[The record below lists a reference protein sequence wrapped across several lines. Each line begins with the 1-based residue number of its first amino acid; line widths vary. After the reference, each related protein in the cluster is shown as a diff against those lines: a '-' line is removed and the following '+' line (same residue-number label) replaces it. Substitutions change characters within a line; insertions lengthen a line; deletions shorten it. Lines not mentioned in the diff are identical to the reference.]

1 MSADQQGLPSV
12 WTRPQRS
19 RRDQPALSRD
29 QIVSAALELLDAEG
43 IDALSMRR
51 LGTRLNA
58 GATSMYSHVANKDE
72 LIELVVDHVYGEVDL
87 TGIEGT
93 TDWRAAV
100 NRIAH
105 GLRDGFL
112 RHPWI
117 ASVLGQVGTAS
128 LGPNLLRLSEALLGV
143 FEEGGYPLEA
153 AAQGMSTISG
163 YVIGVASTEAAW
175 LTLLARS
182 GQSQQEWVERF
193 WPAAEQAVQGYPRMR
208 RLYAAQ
214 REGFDVD
221 SNRGDNFDEGLACI
235 LDGLEARLQ
244 PRDT

>member
-29 QIVSAALELLDAEG
+29 QIVAAAMELLDAEG
-43 IDALSMRR
+43 IEALSMRK

-58 GATSMYSHVANKDE
+58 GATSMYSHVTNKDE
-72 LIELVVDHVYGEVDL
+72 LIELVVDQVYGEISLAGLD
-87 TGIEGT
+87 GS
-93 TDWRAAV
+93 TDWRTAV
-100 NRIAH
+100 TRLAH
-105 GLRDGFL
+105 GLREGFL

-117 ASVLGQVGTAS
+117 VSALGQVGMAS

-143 FEEGGYPLEA
+143 FEEAGYPLQA
-153 AAQGMSTISG
+153 AEQGMNTVSA

-193 WPAAEQAVQGYPRMR
+193 WPAAEQAVQGHPRLR
-208 RLYAAQ
+208 RLYAEQ
-214 REGFDVD
+214 RQGFDAD
-221 SNRGDNFDEGLACI
+221 SSRGDSFDEGLACI
-235 LDGLEARLQ
+235 LDGLEARL
-244 PRDT
+244 RRSAD

>member
-43 IDALSMRR
+43 IDALSMRK

-72 LIELVVDHVYGEVDL
+72 LIELVVDEVYGEIDL
-87 TGIEGT
+87 TGIDSS
-93 TDWRAAV
+93 TDWRTAV
-100 NRIAH
+100 TRLAH
-105 GLRDGFL
+105 GLRNGFL

-117 ASVLGQVGTAS
+117 ASALGQVGMAA

-143 FEEGGYPLEA
+143 FEEAGYSLQA
-153 AAQGMSTISG
+153 AEQGMNTVSA
-163 YVIGVASTEAAW
+163 YVIGVASTEAAT
-175 LTLLARS
+175 LALLARS

-193 WPAAEQAVQGYPRMR
+193 WPVAEQAVQGYPRLR

-221 SNRGDNFDEGLACI
+221 STRGDSFDEGLACI
-235 LDGLEARLQ
+235 LDGLEARRRLG
-244 PRDT
+244 DG

>member
-1 MSADQQGLPSV
+1 MSAEQQGLPSV

-29 QIVSAALELLDAEG
+29 QIVAAAMELLDAEG
-43 IDALSMRR
+43 IEALSMRK

-58 GATSMYSHVANKDE
+58 GATSMYSHVTNKDE
-72 LIELVVDHVYGEVDL
+72 LIELVVDQVYGEISLAGLD
-87 TGIEGT
+87 GS

-100 NRIAH
+100 NQLAH
-105 GLRDGFL
+105 GLRAGFL

-117 ASVLGQVGTAS
+117 VSALGQVGMAS

-143 FEEGGYPLEA
+143 FEEAGYPLQA
-153 AAQGMSTISG
+153 AEQGMNTVSA

-193 WPAAEQAVQGYPRMR
+193 WPAAEQAVQGHPRLR

-214 REGFDVD
+214 RQGFDVD
-221 SNRGDNFDEGLACI
+221 SSRGDGFDEGLACI
-235 LDGLEARLQ
+235 LDGLESRLK
-244 PRDT
+244 RSTD

>member
-29 QIVSAALELLDAEG
+29 QIVSAALELLDTEG
-43 IDALSMRR
+43 IDALSMRK

-143 FEEGGYPLEA
+143 FEEGGYSLEA
-153 AAQGMSTISG
+153 AAQGMNTVSG

-193 WPAAEQAVQGYPRMR
+193 WPAAEQAVRGYPRMR
-208 RLYAAQ
+208 RLYTAQ

-221 SNRGDNFDEGLACI
+221 SNRGDSFDEGLACI

-244 PRDT
+244 PGDT